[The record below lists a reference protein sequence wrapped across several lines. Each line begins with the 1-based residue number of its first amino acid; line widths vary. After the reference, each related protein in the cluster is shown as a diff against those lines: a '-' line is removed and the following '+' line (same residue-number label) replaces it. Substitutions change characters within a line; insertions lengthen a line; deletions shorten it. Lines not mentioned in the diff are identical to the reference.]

1 MNKFAL
7 LAAAAFSMAL
17 TACGGGGGGGGDGDG
32 DPTVPVPPA
41 TISPSDSNAVMDS
54 LTVKVG
60 DTEGVQRDGDLPA
73 ASTDANAP
81 KVNSA
86 AEVSSANGATA
97 KVGLSFDASSPIA
110 ALLMK
115 VTGSDSV
122 FEVDVSSARTKAAMA
137 QQSQAKLAQDAQI
150 NFDIVL
156 PSNLQQGSFDVQ
168 FTAQDDQGRNSE
180 PTSTQVNVA
189 TVGTG
194 ALQFSLSWDAAVD
207 LDLYVVE
214 PSGEQIDFTNRESA
228 SGGQLDF
235 DDIDGTGPQRRDQD
249 APNAVENIFW
259 AENPPRGEYV
269 VAVDYFSGDVPT
281 NFTVTITQDGVVVDS
296 VSVNNFSG
304 GPNGS
309 ALEVYRLV
317 N

>member
-122 FEVDVSSARTKAAMA
+122 FEVDVSGASTKAAMA

-180 PTSTQVNVA
+180 PASTQVNVA
-189 TVGTG
+189 NVGTG
-194 ALQFSLSWDAAVD
+194 AVQFSLSWDAEVD
-207 LDLYVVE
+207 LDLYVRD
-214 PSGEQIDFTNRESA
+214 PDGETIFFANKTSS
-228 SGGQLDF
+228 SGGRPSLL
-235 DDIDGTGPQRRDQD
+235 
-249 APNAVENIFW
+249 
-259 AENPPRGEYV
+259 RGLMRI
-269 VAVDYFSGDVPT
+269 AARGSSSPSRSSSSRMPSQTFALSSKPMADT
-281 NFTVTITQDGVVVDS
+281 LTVS
-296 VSVNNFSG
+296 
-304 GPNGS
+304 
-309 ALEVYRLV
+309 
-317 N
+317 